1 MKQNLQKQ
9 QTKKRNHPSFREFE
23 ESHHVAK
30 QIKTHAQR
38 KANNA
43 IDKAL
48 KQSSSRGFID
58 MDECY

>member
-9 QTKKRNHPSFREFE
+9 QVKKRNHPSFKEFE

-30 QIKTHAQR
+30 QIKTHALR

-48 KQSSSRGFID
+48 RQSSLKGFID
-58 MDECY
+58 IDECY

>member
-1 MKQNLQKQ
+1 MKNNLHKQN
-9 QTKKRNHPSFREFE
+9 KKHSHVSFKEYE

-30 QIKTHAQR
+30 KIKTHAQR

-48 KQSSSRGFID
+48 KQSSAKGFVD
-58 MDECY
+58 FDEYY

>member
-1 MKQNLQKQ
+1 MKNNLHKQ
-9 QTKKRNHPSFREFE
+9 YNKKRNHPSFQEYE

-30 QIKTHAQR
+30 KIKTHAQR

-48 KQSSSRGFID
+48 KQNSARGFID
-58 MDECY
+58 IDEYY